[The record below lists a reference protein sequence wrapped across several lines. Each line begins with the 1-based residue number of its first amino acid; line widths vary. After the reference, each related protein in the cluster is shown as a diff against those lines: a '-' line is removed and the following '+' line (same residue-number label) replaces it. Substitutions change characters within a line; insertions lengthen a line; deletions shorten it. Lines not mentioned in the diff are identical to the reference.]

1 MRKNVM
7 LLFLGLALF
16 ATQSCKK
23 EEAEIKGCRDKDAE
37 NYNASANV
45 DGDCV
50 YARDK
55 FIGTYNGTLSCPG
68 SLALISGQ
76 TNFNIDENITG
87 GKNDVNVLITTTTG
101 LVVPVT
107 GTCSGNKLS
116 IDALLKD
123 LKINM
128 FGTDVRVDITAK
140 GEVTLNETTKVMSGN
155 LTLNTKGIEIPLD
168 LTDNCPINAT
178 KQ

>member
-7 LLFLGLALF
+7 LFILGFALF
-16 ATQSCKK
+16 TIQSCKK

-45 DGDCV
+45 DGDCT

-55 FIGTYNGTLSCPG
+55 FVGTYNGTLTCPG
-68 SLALISGQ
+68 SLALLSGA
-76 TNFNIDENITG
+76 TSFNIDENIAG
-87 GKNDVNVLITTTTG
+87 GKNDVTVLITTTTG

-107 GTCSGNKLS
+107 GTCSGNKLT
-116 IDALLKD
+116 IDAVLKD
-123 LKINM
+123 LKINLL
-128 FGTDVRVDITAK
+128 GSEVRVDITAK
-140 GEVTLNETTKVMSGN
+140 GEVTLDTTTKILSGTLN
-155 LTLNTKGIEIPLD
+155 LNTKGIELPID